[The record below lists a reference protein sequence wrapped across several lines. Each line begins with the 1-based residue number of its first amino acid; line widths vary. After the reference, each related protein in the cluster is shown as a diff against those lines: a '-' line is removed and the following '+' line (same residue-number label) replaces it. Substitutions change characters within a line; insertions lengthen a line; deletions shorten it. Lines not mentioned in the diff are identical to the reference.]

1 MNLSDLVD
9 PKELQRV
16 LAEHQNPDEATDAL
30 LRRIMESNPDG
41 FVAWLDHLQ
50 ATRPKE
56 HAALIA
62 KLNAPATLLELSGY
76 ENWLRNLGPHTY
88 TKDFAWFHHDLWHW
102 YWPITQKLR
111 RGLAIDIHDMTYL
124 AIWARGQGKS
134 SNAEWLAIAEGC
146 LVGTGFVLY
155 VCGTAEQAEGHVEA
169 IRERLEAETQLTRTY
184 PGMAKPG
191 GRNASYYGEH
201 KQYGWRQDYLMTAN
215 GWAIRPVGLDK
226 AIRGL
231 KRGDQRVTLIILDDI
246 DDDDDSIDV
255 ILKKERRLAKKILPT
270 GTARTKKVFAQ
281 NLIHSNS
288 VLNRIHTRT
297 TDMLTLR
304 RGDVAVPAFD
314 PFDKAMDIVHE
325 QTPRGPQHTIKG
337 GTPVWSGMNR
347 EECQAFMNDSGY
359 DAWLAEY
366 QHDFSAEQEERVLP
380 EYDDRIK
387 RIHVITWSQFCAK
400 YYPDRDNPPKRIPGY
415 WPSSLGM
422 DIGYT
427 VEHLTAA
434 TWLTRAPENAPLTGA
449 IFRYR
454 GKTFNGVSI
463 NKIGQALE
471 AVMWPARLPFY
482 AGERSLV
489 QQQLCSHEKKGERL
503 ILNQEFTFA
512 FQPCDKDKWSGV
524 PQWRHYLL
532 PDKKQPHPFHQDKQ
546 LEDGTWDL
554 GRPAWFDIVDD
565 DQFESPRDDRGL
577 RTHRDQAFTW
587 RMKKIKVT
595 ESGVTQEI
603 PLKINDDANDGT
615 RMLIVGMGPPVIEK
629 THEEKVIDKIPEAYR
644 WENLKKRSDISPE
657 QAEMSFR
664 RARARAEK
672 LVGGK
677 YDMPVTDDF
686 GQVIE
691 EMPY

>member
-9 PKELQRV
+9 PKELQQV

-30 LRRIMESNPDG
+30 LRRIMERNPEG
-41 FVAWLDHLQ
+41 FVQWLDHLQ
-50 ATRPKE
+50 ETKPKE

-76 ENWLRNLGPHTY
+76 ENWLRNLGPHTF
-88 TKDFAWFHHDLWHW
+88 TGEFGWFHHDLWQW
-102 YWPITQKLR
+102 YWPITQQLR
-111 RGLAIDIHDMTYL
+111 RGLPIDLEDTTYI
-124 AIWARGQGKS
+124 APWGRGMGKS
-134 SNAEWLAIAEGC
+134 SHAEWLAIAEGC
-146 LVGTGFVLY
+146 LVGKGFVLY
-155 VCGTAEQAEGHVEA
+155 TCGTAEQAEAHVEA
-169 IRERLEAETQLTRTY
+169 IRERLEAESQLREKY
-184 PGMAKPG
+184 PGMARPSGKG
-191 GRNASYYGEH
+191 GYLGEH
-201 KQYGWRQDYLMTAN
+201 RQYGWRQDYLMTAN

-231 KRGDQRVTLIILDDI
+231 KRGDMRVTLIILDDI

-255 ILKKERRLAKKILPT
+255 IMKKERRLAKKILPT
-270 GTARTKKVFAQ
+270 GTARTKVAFTQ
-281 NLIHSNS
+281 NPIHSNS
-288 VLNRIHTRT
+288 VQNRILTRVT
-297 TDMLTLR
+297 GMLALR
-304 RGDVAVPAFD
+304 RGGVLVKAFD
-314 PFDKAMDIVHE
+314 DIQIE
-325 QTPRGPQHTIKG
+325 FRQTERGPRHVIVG
-337 GTPVWSGMNR
+337 GTAVWPGMDMK
-347 EECQAFMNDSGY
+347 ECQAFLDRSGY
-359 DAWLAEY
+359 DAFMAEY

-380 EYDDRIK
+380 EYDDRVK
-387 RIHVITWSQFCAK
+387 RLHVITWSQFCAK
-400 YYPDRDNPPKRIPGY
+400 YYPERDNPPRRIPGY
-415 WPSSLGM
+415 WPCSLGM

-454 GKTFNGVSI
+454 GKTFSGVSI

-471 AVMWPARLPFY
+471 AAMWPARPPYY
-482 AGERSLV
+482 AGERSMI

-503 ILNQEFTFA
+503 ILNQEFSFA
-512 FQPCDKDKWSGV
+512 FQPCDKDKWSGI

-565 DQFESPRDDRGL
+565 DQFEAPRDDRGL

-615 RMLIVGMGPPVIEK
+615 RQLIVGMGPPVIEK
-629 THEEKVIDKIPEAYR
+629 TREEKIIDQIPEAYR
-644 WENLKKRSDISPE
+644 WENLRKRSDISPE

-664 RARARAEK
+664 RARERAEK
-672 LVGGK
+672 LVGGRH
-677 YDMPVTDDF
+677 DMPTVDDY